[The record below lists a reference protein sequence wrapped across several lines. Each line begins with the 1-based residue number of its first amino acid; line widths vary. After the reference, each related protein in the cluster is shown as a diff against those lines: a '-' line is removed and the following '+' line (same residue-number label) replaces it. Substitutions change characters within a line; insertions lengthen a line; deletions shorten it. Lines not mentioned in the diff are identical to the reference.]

1 MLRFKPIALA
11 TCLALTTLASPWALA
26 AGGTLTIAPVLP
38 GDPGSFD
45 PIDTFL
51 VAWGSVGS
59 QIYDGLTMRGADMK
73 LVPGLATSWEML
85 DNNERI
91 RFKLRKNVKFHDGE
105 PFNAAAVKFTFDRL
119 LGPEGKKGPQ
129 QSNYSSIKEVKVIDD
144 YTVDFLM
151 AQPDPVLLTKL
162 AGYGAMIVP
171 PKYITEKG
179 DAYFDTHP
187 VGTGPFKF
195 VEYKPKISLT
205 LERNPDYWGG
215 APKLERLVYRY
226 INEPSTQASELL
238 AGRLDIAA
246 NIPLSMASVIEK
258 NPELGVVAIDGPTTA
273 ALRYNTRDGI
283 TKNIEVRRAL
293 TLAVDRNAIIK
304 QIMLGYAV
312 PVASFQGKL
321 SFGYDPSL
329 KVPPFDPA
337 QAKAL
342 LKKAGVKPGSPVQ
355 IDFRG
360 SDANFREVVQAVAGY
375 LQAVGLKP
383 TLKGYETSVLLNDI
397 IPNGKTGNM
406 WQNLWGGWTFDYDN
420 TAYAMYHSGQKWNPY
435 DKDPKLDAL
444 LESQRNTYDQ
454 GKRQKILREVAAYVQ
469 DQALEMP
476 LYSLKAVFGVNK
488 RVKNLVIPSDGRFRF
503 VNATVE

>member
-1 MLRFKPIALA
+1 MISFKPIALA
-11 TCLALTTLASPWALA
+11 ACLSVAALTSPWAMA
-26 AGGTLTIAPVLP
+26 AGGTLTVAPVAP

-59 QIYDGLTMRGADMK
+59 QIFDGLTMRGADMK
-73 LVPGLATSWEML
+73 LVPGLATNWEML
-85 DNNERI
+85 DNDERI
-91 RFKLRKNVKFHDGE
+91 RFTLRKGVKFHNGE

-129 QSNYSSIKEVKVIDD
+129 QSNYNSIKEVKVVDD
-144 YTVDFLM
+144 YTVDFILDR
-151 AQPDPVLLTKL
+151 PDPVLLTKL

-171 PKYITEKG
+171 PQYIQEKG
-179 DAYFDTHP
+179 DNYFNTHP

-195 VEYKPKISLT
+195 VDYQPKISLT
-205 LERNPDYWGG
+205 LERNPDYWDG
-215 APKLERLVYRY
+215 APKLEKLVYRY
-226 INEPSTQASELL
+226 IIEPSTQASELL

-246 NIPLSMASVIEK
+246 NIPLSMTSVINDNK
-258 NPELGVVAIDGPTTA
+258 DLKVVAIDGPTTA

-283 TKNIEVRRAL
+283 TADPEVRKAL
-293 TLAVDRNAIIK
+293 TMAVDRDTIIK
-304 QIMLGYAV
+304 QILLGYAV
-312 PVASFQGKL
+312 PTASFQGKL
-321 SFGYDPSL
+321 SFGYDPDM
-329 KVPPFDPA
+329 KVLPFDPA
-337 QAKAL
+337 QAKSI

-383 TLKGYETSVLLNDI
+383 SLKGYETSVLLNDI

-435 DKDPKLDAL
+435 EKDAKLDAM
-444 LESQRNTYDQ
+444 LEAQRNTYDQ
-454 GKRQKILREVAAYVQ
+454 EKRLKILHDVAHYVQ
-469 DQALEMP
+469 DHALEMP
-476 LYSLKAVFGVNK
+476 LYSLKAVFGTNK
-488 RVKNLVIPSDGRFRF
+488 RVKNLSIPADGRFRF